1 LAPALGR
8 GKFRHQRSNIY
19 RFQSAL
25 ISAAQSLNFGN
36 NNNKRSMIGT
46 ILKDLMIV
54 NDKIQKNC
62 LGLTSWRHFEPGRE
76 RRGAKR
82 CAAKSLSSSNRTHCG
97 LEIGF

>member
-1 LAPALGR
+1 
-8 GKFRHQRSNIY
+8 
-19 RFQSAL
+19 
-25 ISAAQSLNFGN
+25 
-36 NNNKRSMIGT
+36 MIGT